1 MIETEYELCTVSWSM
16 APSSTALCLLYLL
29 DMRNDGF
36 LMNPD
41 VVIGIISRLAD
52 PEARKRIRALK
63 GKAAA
68 ELCSHGF
75 ATQNALQMMME
86 DTQLDHQAPS
96 LLQWMQN
103 MGLLFEGSGAAVRHL
118 CYFIPSITT
127 SVQWKEA
134 HGQELPD
141 FCEGSAELFIQL
153 CDPAAETPPIPA
165 LFFYQFVAH
174 IISTQHIDASNLRV
188 SPGCTRV
195 KISGL
200 KLTSFM
206 QCEAM
211 LSYDRL
217 QCIIRIQLQ

>member
-1 MIETEYELCTVSWSM
+1 M
-16 APSSTALCLLYLL
+16 APSSTALYLLYLL

-41 VVIGIISRLAD
+41 VVVSIISRLTD
-52 PEARKRIRALK
+52 PEARRRIRAQN

-75 ATQNALQMMME
+75 ATRNALQMMVE
-86 DTQLDHQAPS
+86 DTQLGHQAS
-96 LLQWMQN
+96 CLLQWMQN
-103 MGLLFEGSGAAVRHL
+103 MGLLFEGSGAAVRDPS
-118 CYFIPSITT
+118 YFIPSITT
-127 SVQWKEA
+127 SVRWKEA
-134 HGQELPD
+134 YGQELPD
-141 FCEGSAELFIQL
+141 FCEGSAELFIEL
-153 CDPAAETPPIPA
+153 CDPAADTPPIPA

-174 IISTQHIDASNLRV
+174 IVSTQHIDASNLSV
-188 SPGCTRV
+188 SPRCTRV

-200 KLTSFM
+200 KLTVFA